1 MKLKIVDYIFLIV
14 YIVILFLSLL
24 LTPATMVGGTGNVA
38 EESTPIW
45 SGIFLILLYALGVP
59 MIYILIRWYFYKIK
73 KTA

>member
-14 YIVILFLSLL
+14 YIVILLL
-24 LTPATMVGGTGNVA
+24 LLFLTPVTITGGTGDV

-45 SGIFLILLYALGVP
+45 DSILWLLLYAIGVP
-59 MIYILIRWYFYKIK
+59 IIYILIRWYSYKKK

>member
-14 YIVILFLSLL
+14 YIVILLL
-24 LTPATMVGGTGNVA
+24 LLFLTPVTLVGGTGNV

-45 SGIFLILLYALGVP
+45 NSIFWLLLYAIGVP
-59 MIYILIRWYFYKIK
+59 IIYILIRWYSYRIK